1 MGGEILAC
9 IPDITSDAS
18 LARLEDFVS
27 PSILLLLCGKHEAV
41 LSYIKL
47 SCQLLQLA
55 VLVEYFVRYRL
66 EVTVVFGSCG

>member
-1 MGGEILAC
+1 MGGEILTG

-18 LARLEDFVS
+18 LACLEDLVS

-41 LSYIKL
+41 LSYIEL

-55 VLVEYFVRYRL
+55 ILIEYFVGYRL
-66 EVTVVFGSCG
+66 EVTIVFGPSG